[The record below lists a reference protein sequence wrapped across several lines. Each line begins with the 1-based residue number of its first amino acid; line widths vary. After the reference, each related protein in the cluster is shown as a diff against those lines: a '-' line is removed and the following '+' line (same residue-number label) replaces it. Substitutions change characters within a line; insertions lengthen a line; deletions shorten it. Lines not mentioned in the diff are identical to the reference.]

1 MDGRPPPDRGSGVA
15 DFVLVSGLVSL
26 LFLAVFQVG
35 LALYVRNTLIECA
48 SDGARFGARADNQPL
63 DGAQRAAD
71 LVRLSLADRYAA
83 DVSTST
89 ATVAGV
95 KVVDVRIVAPL
106 PVVGMFGPSGDLV
119 VHGRAFAEVQ

>member
-1 MDGRPPPDRGSGVA
+1 MA

-26 LFLAVFQVG
+26 LFLAVVQVG

-48 SDGARFGARADNQPL
+48 SDGARFGARADNQIS
-63 DGAQRAAD
+63 DGRQRAVD

-83 DVSTST
+83 DVTTST
-89 ATVAGV
+89 TMVDGV
-95 KVVDVRIVAPL
+95 KVVDVRIVSPL
-106 PVVGMFGPSGDLV
+106 PVVGMFGPSGDLT